1 MVKQSY
7 YQNQDA
13 KRKQAS
19 GILSNLGLKT
29 PLNKIGWYLV
39 LNAVP
44 LNAIMTMNETVNKC
58 LLAWDKCMP
67 EMYLKQ
73 SGFTYSACE
82 PFTKINKEFENLMK
96 QEMNWVRWIR

>member
-44 LNAIMTMNETVNKC
+44 LNAIMTMNETVNS
-58 LLAWDKCMP
+58 
-67 EMYLKQ
+67 Q
-73 SGFTYSACE
+73 
-82 PFTKINKEFENLMK
+82 
-96 QEMNWVRWIR
+96 